1 MAEGKVMGE
10 KTEAMPHEEG
20 VPTKDAIHATAE
32 RGHVAMDRYGNAL
45 VTFDQALERKLRLKI
60 DLFVIPTVSVL
71 YLFCFINRANI
82 DG

>member
-1 MAEGKVMGE
+1 MLYTRRQSVDMLLWIGKLHSRQSLIAD
-10 KTEAMPHEEG
+10 T
-20 VPTKDAIHATAE
+20 DI
-32 RGHVAMDRYGNAL
+32 RSRYGNAL

-71 YLFCFINRANI
+71 YLFCFIDRANI